1 MQVYLEETW
10 QHIAKL
16 KASPPKARVSH
27 SAEGW
32 DRKTRLRAALLLPE
46 SKWYDDFDGEL
57 EHFNKVVSFDW
68 TLTVVLETLVLSHS
82 PHLGVTEARY
92 KKTKAHTSCSL
103 KKIYFR

>member
-1 MQVYLEETW
+1 MASPDMQVYLEETW

-16 KASPPKARVSH
+16 KASPPKARVCH
-27 SAEGW
+27 LAEGL
-32 DRKTRLRAALLLPE
+32 DKKTRLRAALPLPA
-46 SKWYDDFDGEL
+46 SKWDDDFDREL
-57 EHFNKVVSFDW
+57 DHFNKVVSFDW

-103 KKIYFR
+103 K